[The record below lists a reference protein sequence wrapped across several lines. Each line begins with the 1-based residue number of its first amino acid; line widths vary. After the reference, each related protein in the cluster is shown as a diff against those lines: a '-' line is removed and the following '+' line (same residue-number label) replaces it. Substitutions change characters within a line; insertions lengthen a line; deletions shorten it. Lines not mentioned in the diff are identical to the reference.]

1 LKYIARK
8 ITEKSKEVFMQLQK
22 AIAELELTVLTGHDN
37 LECEITGGYVSDL
50 LSNVMGQIEAG
61 NIWITMQVHQNIVAV
76 ASLAGVPAILIAGNA
91 QVGQDTL
98 QKAEKEGL
106 VLLATNMSCFEAA
119 GRLYELG
126 VGK

>member
-1 LKYIARK
+1 
-8 ITEKSKEVFMQLQK
+8 MQLQK